1 MGGTEGA
8 ITFAREV
15 LVALTMAIISGV
27 GLDCPAGWEVQKIFD
42 NESAISARI
51 ILFFI
56 YFPDSLYIESRLY
69 GTLN

>member
-1 MGGTEGA
+1 MVGTEGA

-15 LVALTMAIISGV
+15 EVTLTMAFTSGV
-27 GLDCPAGWEVQKIFD
+27 GLDCPAGREIQKIFD
-42 NESAISARI
+42 HESATSARI
-51 ILFFI
+51 ILLFI